1 MPIAVQKIFAQ
12 VLAIIMGILAMF
24 TGGNMEN
31 IKLELANEVTTETE
45 VVEVQVMNY
54 TGKQITTDKQF
65 SLEKKEN
72 GEWVKVEFADDYCV
86 EEIAVI
92 INNLQTVTFKIN
104 VLDTFGEAL
113 AEGEYR
119 LSKDF
124 GAETPCYLEFSVK
137 AA

>member
-31 IKLELANEVTTETE
+31 IKFELANEVTNEIE
-45 VVEVQVMNY
+45 VIEVQVMNY

-72 GEWVKVEFADDYCV
+72 GEWVKVEFADDYSV

-113 AEGEYR
+113 SEGEYR

-124 GAETPCYLEFSVK
+124 GAEIPCYLEFTVK